1 MQTQLRHDW
10 TREEVQALFTL
21 PLNDLLFRAQSIH
34 RLNFDPNA
42 IQISTLCSIKTGG
55 CPEDCN
61 YCSQSAQFETP
72 VKASKIM
79 AEDEVLN
86 AARAAK
92 KEGATRFCMGAAW
105 RSPKARDMEKV
116 TALVRGVKALGLE
129 TCATLGMLTPAQAIE
144 LKEAGLDYYN
154 HNIDTSE
161 THYSKIITTRTFADR
176 LATLEAVRNAGMKVC
191 CGGILGLGESVED
204 RGEMLRTL
212 ANLPVHPE
220 SVPINQ
226 LTPIAGTPLEHQTP
240 VSDLDFIRTIA
251 VARILLP
258 QSMVR

>member
-105 RSPKARDMEKV
+105 RSPKSRDMEKV
-116 TALVRGVKALGLE
+116 TELVRGVKALGLE

-154 HNIDTSE
+154 HN
-161 THYSKIITTRTFADR
+161 
-176 LATLEAVRNAGMKVC
+176 
-191 CGGILGLGESVED
+191 
-204 RGEMLRTL
+204 
-212 ANLPVHPE
+212 
-220 SVPINQ
+220 
-226 LTPIAGTPLEHQTP
+226 
-240 VSDLDFIRTIA
+240 
-251 VARILLP
+251 
-258 QSMVR
+258 